1 MLLLTSVL
9 IADDGDL
16 PSFPTRRSSDLEIEG
31 DESVTLTIS
40 ESAAYNVGSPS
51 NATLTI
57 ADNDGPPPPPEK
69 PTVTVS
75 ATDAQAA
82 EQGPDAGTF
91 TISRAGD
98 TSSDLAVNYSLG
110 GTAPNG
116 TDYERLGCS
125 VTFAGG

>member
-69 PTVTVS
+69 PTVTRSEEHTSELQSHHDIVS
-75 ATDAQAA
+75 L
-82 EQGPDAGTF
+82 PLLGTK
-91 TISRAGD
+91 D
-98 TSSDLAVNYSLG
+98 TSSHL
-110 GTAPNG
+110 
-116 TDYERLGCS
+116 S
-125 VTFAGG
+125 VK